1 MTDLDKLLNIEW
13 FDTEKD
19 FGYDDLESLTFGTP
33 YYLPETTLE
42 LEPEDGYPPQRSKL
56 QKGVL
61 NEMTKQAAEKIIF
74 FLDSADTREFLYRT
88 DASKPTDGY
97 ERQTKEKALGLWT
110 VLSHSHGIRNI
121 LKNSSAQYVI
131 GVDGKELLHD
141 VLIREV
147 QQMLLFING
156 RAFMIPLKADPQSEK
171 NVENL
176 DLDQIYPIKKPCIR
190 LEKGFYNL
198 RIYDIFRKI
207 IFGISTMDKK
217 EDPVSE
223 ETMLIVWLYCFMVT
237 KNGILGR
244 KEEYSFI
251 FPDLVVADL
260 KRDYQHTVASYR
272 QTILYGLLYG
282 IKRNM
287 LSTFRKDFPPDFKSN
302 DSKEEKRNN
311 EDADSRRSKEGK
323 EKKSSRKKLK
333 LDGNYEF
340 ETDNPS
346 SQAIPTFNDNEDT
359 RREWLSRST
368 LCHTMLNKVCM
379 EMIKYK
385 IGISLLNQGE
395 LFKFQGSLRFDGG
408 DSEYRGYGAT
418 HGMVSSPVNL
428 ITESDRSFWDF
439 TSADAVFLN
448 AMNDNFLYP
457 LEKNSEEPDSE
468 DDDRIDAASDMYSK
482 FIERYRDSIKAAV
495 ENDIQEQGEGGAVSK
510 YSNQASLRKHT
521 SIDYARVVSVDLW
534 DKNMVLADDTN
545 NSVSYAPKG
554 VSFLFKDIL
563 QTYYLHFKKRIE
575 EVNFPFLLSLVVL
588 NTEFFEW
595 IDLED
600 PEFKWMSKSENI
612 DRFDGEILNDDAVHK
627 LEFNCVFFD
636 VWTRLTKP
644 TKNVRHCPM
653 PFGNSGGQDMNA
665 VRMHQKEFAKTFGKT
680 SLDYVF
686 LRSMWRKNAIYEP
699 KPPEIQNRRRFTKST
714 PAMKKPLIRDRV
726 LTLYDVMERLL
737 DDVNASFKDLY
748 ELDGGFGS
756 GLKDIYKLDGGF
768 KSGLQDDN
776 GRVFL
781 SKNYVEA
788 YKASFKNHSKNFLS
802 VLRDE
807 YVKEGNYLAVWFI
820 EEILYAARWCYA
832 ARNPHDFKY
841 RGSFRKPESYESLY
855 SDWSVYNDSDV
866 GDERNGINVG
876 WFKDEFTKL
885 LVVRNEDYV
894 QSKVNVV
901 KGTK

>member
-1 MTDLDKLLNIEW
+1 MDIEDGFLTDLDKLLNIEW

-42 LEPEDGYPPQRSKL
+42 LETEDGYPPQRSKL

-61 NEMTKQAAEKIIF
+61 NEMTKQATEKIIF
-74 FLDSADTREFLYRT
+74 FLDSADTREFLYRS

-110 VLSHSHGIRNI
+110 VLSRSHGIRNI
-121 LKNSSAQYVI
+121 LKNSSTQYVI
-131 GVDGKELLHD
+131 GVDGKELLYD

-156 RAFMIPLKADPQSEK
+156 RAFMIPLKADPQSKK

-176 DLDQIYPIKKPCIR
+176 VLDQIYPIKKPCIR

-207 IFGISTMDKK
+207 IFGISTTDKK
-217 EDPVSE
+217 EDSVSE

-237 KNGILGR
+237 KNGIIGR
-244 KEEYSFI
+244 KEEHSFI
-251 FPDLVVADL
+251 FPDLVAADL

-323 EKKSSRKKLK
+323 EKKSSQKKLK
-333 LDGNYEF
+333 LDGSYEF

-346 SQAIPTFNDNEDT
+346 LQAIPTFDDNEDT

-385 IGISLLNQGE
+385 IGISLLYQDKLSILQN
-395 LFKFQGSLRFDGG
+395 SLSFNLRDEDYRAHGG
-408 DSEYRGYGAT
+408 IYS
-418 HGMVSSPVNL
+418 VFSSPIYL
-428 ITESDRSFWDF
+428 LTESDRSFWDF
-439 TSADAVFLN
+439 TSADAVLLD
-448 AMNDNFLYP
+448 AMNSNFSYP
-457 LEKNSEEPDSE
+457 LEPNSEDEE
-468 DDDRIDAASDMYSK
+468 RIDAASEMYSN

-495 ENDIQEQGEGGAVSK
+495 KNDIQEQEEGRAVSK
-510 YSNQASLRKHT
+510 YSTRASLRKHT

-545 NSVSYAPKG
+545 NSVSYAPKE
-554 VSFLFKDIL
+554 VSFLFRGVL
-563 QTYYLHFKKRIE
+563 QTYYSHFKKRIE

-588 NTEFFEW
+588 NAEFFEW

-600 PEFKWMSKSENI
+600 PEFEWMSKSENI
-612 DRFDGEILNDDAVHK
+612 DRFDDEILNDDAVHK

-644 TKNVRHCPM
+644 TENVSQCPM

-665 VRMHQKEFAKTFGKT
+665 VRMHQKEFEKTFGKT

-714 PAMKKPLIRDRV
+714 PAINKPLIRDRV

-768 KSGLQDDN
+768 KSGQQDDN

-781 SKNYVEA
+781 SKNYVKA
-788 YKASFKNHSKNFLS
+788 YNASFRNHSKNFLS

-841 RGSFRKPESYESLY
+841 RGSFRKPESYELLR
-855 SDWSVYNDSDV
+855 SVYNDSDV

-894 QSKVNVV
+894 QSKVNAA